1 MIDVAVIVGKDKSNL
16 PVVGIFC
23 GKEEINNG
31 IKEFK
36 KNSEIKDV
44 KYCFGGKMDT
54 MFMTCFSPVQY
65 MDLKEGYKIFKVSLR
80 LNDTLEDKIIKWI
93 PDESIT
99 NIIASNIH
107 LVRITDYWDEN
118 YDWIT
123 IVVNACS
130 VDEAVRMAKVHR
142 DYIVGEKDTKETPSM
157 DYTREFLI
165 EGGDVLL

>member
-1 MIDVAVIVGKDKSNL
+1 
-16 PVVGIFC
+16 
-23 GKEEINNG
+23 
-31 IKEFK
+31 
-36 KNSEIKDV
+36 
-44 KYCFGGKMDT
+44 
-54 MFMTCFSPVQY
+54 